1 MKSLKSV
8 RFVYKQHLLPP
19 IVLPFNKTNS
29 FLNTLGGVSDEKK
42 RKEKLDQI
50 NDTII

>member
-8 RFVYKQHLLPP
+8 RFVYRQHLLPP
-19 IVLPFNKTNS
+19 IVLPFDKTNS
-29 FLNTLGGVSDEKK
+29 FLNSLGGLIGEKK
-42 RKEKLDQI
+42 KKEKLSQI